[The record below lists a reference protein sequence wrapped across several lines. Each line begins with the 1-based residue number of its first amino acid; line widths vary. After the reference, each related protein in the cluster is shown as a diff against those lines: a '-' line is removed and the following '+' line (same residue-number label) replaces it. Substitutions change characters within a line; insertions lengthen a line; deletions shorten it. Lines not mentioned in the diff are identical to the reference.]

1 MQSHLYSQVRT
12 KMVEAIRPADCVTVW
27 HFASRELELCQCIV
41 YSVERLNCKNP
52 ILCLASSKIL
62 TPRPLPARRVP
73 TAFGAG
79 GGHTRWVESRVVN
92 VITNPR
98 TYA

>member
-1 MQSHLYSQVRT
+1 MQRHLYSMVRT

-27 HFASRELELCQCIV
+27 HFASRELEPCQCIV
-41 YSVERLNCKNP
+41 YSVERLYCKRP

-62 TPRPLPARRVP
+62 TPRPLTAWRVTP
-73 TAFGAG
+73 AFGAR

-98 TYA
+98 NYA